1 MTDSSGPRLQIH
13 VLVGSDEDV
22 QRYEFEP
29 GATIQIG
36 RQPDSDIVMDHPRVS
51 RSHATVYFDGGV
63 WQYSSIGSNGSL
75 IDDSA
80 IKHVIIDDGACIRL
94 GRDGGSLEFHLLEEE
109 DREPGTITAHIV
121 GMKEGDEE
129 SVREL
134 WAHCFAS
141 VARIARNQ
149 MSGTAR
155 RMTDEEDVAASV
167 FESLYF
173 STVQGKFPDLSNR
186 ESLWRLVVVMTR
198 RKVAD
203 YVNREKAQ
211 KRGGGK
217 VRGDSVGPPDSSGGA
232 FDQFVS
238 ETPSPE
244 SVAMVEEETT
254 RLLDLLPS
262 EEHRQIALC
271 RLEGN
276 SVSETAEMLKL
287 TVRTVER
294 RLQQI
299 RAIWA
304 GELQGSEDSQND
316 DA

>member
-1 MTDSSGPRLQIH
+1 MAAL
-13 VLVGSDEDV
+13 
-22 QRYEFEP
+22 
-29 GATIQIG
+29 
-36 RQPDSDIVMDHPRVS
+36 DHTV
-51 RSHATVYFDGGV
+51 HAATVVRPDTIPRAKRVIWLFMHGGPSHVDLFDPKPVLTKYGGHP
-63 WQYSSIGSNGSL
+63 L
-75 IDDSA
+75 
-80 IKHVIIDDGACIRL
+80 
-94 GRDGGSLEFHLLEEE
+94 
-109 DREPGTITAHIV
+109 P
-121 GMKEGDEE
+121 E
-129 SVREL
+129 S
-134 WAHCFAS
+134 FG
-141 VARIARNQ
+141 Q
-149 MSGTAR
+149 
-155 RMTDEEDVAASV
+155 
-167 FESLYF
+167 
-173 STVQGKFPDLSNR
+173 
-186 ESLWRLVVVMTR
+186 VMTR